1 MRSFLLSLGIV
12 FGLLLIPAIDG
23 GASVAPGPAL
33 SAVVHAADSA
43 ELSQAPQ
50 INVEVNKGG
59 GGKWYASPVWIA
71 IGVIG
76 GVLVL
81 MLIVMA
87 LKGSTTVVK

>member
-1 MRSFLLSLGIV
+1 MRSLVLSLAIV
-12 FGLLLIPAIDG
+12 LGFVMIPAADAG
-23 GASVAPGPAL
+23 NAVGAAPAL

-43 ELSQAPQ
+43 EIAQAPQ
-50 INVEVNKGG
+50 IDVQINKGG
-59 GGKWYASPVWIA
+59 GRWYAGPVWIA

-87 LKGSTTVVK
+87 FRGGTTVVK